1 MKLNWL
7 KCIKNCIG
15 SKFIQINIK
24 VDYQTRLHPR
34 PVACA
39 DMTLPL
45 MNGSGDNHCPMDHFD
60 VNHCLMDHFDDNHC
74 LMDHFDDSIT
84 LHNGP
89 LWWFH
94 CFYFHCSP
102 LRSSLVHFGPL
113 DSLVSLHLSFLRASA
128 LRMSS
133 MSLSMCDK
141 LVLLFKHRWNKLDK
155 LKESNQFKNVGVQLF
170 STTESPLS
178 LSNLP

>member
-1 MKLNWL
+1 MYKLCTGMKLNWL

-34 PVACA
+34 PVACP

-45 MNGSGDNHCPMDHFD
+45 MNGSGDNHCLMDHFD

-84 LHNGP
+84 SHNGP

-102 LRSSLVHFGPL
+102 LRSSLVRFGPL
-113 DSLVSLHLSFLRASA
+113 
-128 LRMSS
+128 
-133 MSLSMCDK
+133 
-141 LVLLFKHRWNKLDK
+141 W
-155 LKESNQFKNVGVQLF
+155 
-170 STTESPLS
+170 STWFPGISSPLLLKS
-178 LSNLP
+178 KCFENVLNEPINVR